1 MLEKIRNLKVG
12 YKLGLVA
19 VLMGLPAVV
28 FAFLLIQQK
37 NQEIQAY
44 SEASTSLDYLT
55 PVRKAFEQVILHRG
69 FAYLVLNGEAGYK
82 AELLSVEPQV
92 EAELASLE
100 QMDAKV
106 GRLLGTT
113 ETVRSIRTQWQDIK
127 AKTLLSSAKESLD
140 AHSSLSSKFLDLIR
154 IAGDYRLI
162 MDSNLDTYYLGNNL
176 ILQVPSLA
184 DSLELLR
191 AHASYI
197 TSKGETS
204 EADKNQLTTLV
215 ANARRFS
222 DPNRGRIKIGLAT
235 AFKTNPDLNQKV
247 GPALSTALSRI
258 DLLTQSVIDNL
269 VNGKGKLDEKQF
281 FTAASDAV
289 SSVFTLYDRI
299 DRTYR
304 DQLNVRVAAATNSE
318 YINTAAVGLGLGVA
332 VFLVWLV
339 SRGVTRQVGA
349 MTNLFSRIG
358 IGDFTS
364 RAEVLSEDE
373 IGQATGSLNAML
385 DSILGL
391 IQSRE
396 ERDRIQES
404 IQKLLE
410 EISGLAEGDLS
421 KQAEV
426 TAEITGA
433 IADAFNN
440 MTDELRNVISK
451 VQDTTLAVTFSAN
464 EVQSTTEHLVLGS
477 ESQAVQ
483 IVEASAAIDEMAL
496 SIKQVSANAASA
508 AGVADSALKSAKL
521 GAEAVLKT
529 IDGMGGIRQ
538 QVQQTAK
545 RIKRLGESSQEIGE
559 IVQLIND
566 IAERTTI
573 LALNASI
580 QAAMAG
586 DAGKGFAVVAAEVE
600 RLAEHSTDATK
611 KISGLI
617 KSIQTDTNE
626 AIAAMEETTR
636 EVVAESSL
644 ANEAGQKLSEI
655 EKVSTQLA
663 EIIQSISMASKQQ
676 SRGSEGVAKS
686 MSEISQ
692 VTQETAA
699 GAKQAAVSIR
709 KLGELADNLRNSL
722 KRFKLP
728 KAA

>member
-1 MLEKIRNLKVG
+1 
-12 YKLGLVA
+12 
-19 VLMGLPAVV
+19 
-28 FAFLLIQQK
+28 
-37 NQEIQAY
+37 
-44 SEASTSLDYLT
+44 
-55 PVRKAFEQVILHRG
+55 
-69 FAYLVLNGEAGYK
+69 
-82 AELLSVEPQV
+82 
-92 EAELASLE
+92 
-100 QMDAKV
+100 
-106 GRLLGTT
+106 
-113 ETVRSIRTQWQDIK
+113 
-127 AKTLLSSAKESLD
+127 
-140 AHSSLSSKFLDLIR
+140 
-154 IAGDYRLI
+154 
-162 MDSNLDTYYLGNNL
+162 
-176 ILQVPSLA
+176 
-184 DSLELLR
+184 
-191 AHASYI
+191 
-197 TSKGETS
+197 
-204 EADKNQLTTLV
+204 
-215 ANARRFS
+215 
-222 DPNRGRIKIGLAT
+222 LAT